1 MISIRTSE
9 RNGKVVTA
17 RLVKQLD
24 EIMLISN
31 KGVLT
36 RTRVKEIRKMAR
48 ATQGVKLM
56 NLDEGTKLVGL
67 EIVDGA
73 DED

>member
-1 MISIRTSE
+1 
-9 RNGKVVTA
+9 
-17 RLVKQLD
+17 
-24 EIMLISN
+24 MLISN
-31 KGVLT
+31 KGVLS

>member
-73 DED
+73 AED